1 MRNSTGLAAVTM
13 AIAALAGCSK
23 KSDQPANQTPT
34 TLPDQANF
42 SEQAK
47 AEKSPSQAFADE
59 MAAGDTFEIE
69 SSRLA
74 ETKSAS
80 ASVKKFAAAMIKAHT
95 DSTAKLN
102 EAAGKAAPPI
112 VPKPILTA
120 NQQQMLDALKGKK
133 GAEFD
138 SAYVEAQQKAHQM
151 TLDLLKN
158 YNATGD
164 TPPLK
169 ALAASLIPIVTGHF
183 NMANGLK
190 S

>member
-13 AIAALAGCSK
+13 AIAVLAGCSK
-23 KSDQPANQTPT
+23 KSDQPVNQTST
-34 TLPDQANF
+34 TLPDPANL
-42 SEQAK
+42 SDQTK
-47 AEKSPSQAFADE
+47 AEKSPSQAFADA

-74 ETKSAS
+74 ETNSAS

-102 EAAGKAAPPI
+102 EAAAKAVPPI
-112 VPKPILTA
+112 VPKPIPTGD
-120 NQQQMLDALKGKK
+120 QQQMLDALKDKQ

-138 SAYVEAQQKAHQM
+138 NAYVEAQRKAHQM

-158 YNATGD
+158 YSATGD

-169 ALAASLIPIVTGHF
+169 SLAASLVPIVTGHL